1 MKTVPAHFYNII
13 TRHGIY
19 FLRNWLK
26 IESPR
31 RWIISSAVQDSTR
44 INVTDTT
51 GYFAELEDSASERER
66 GPGIGLTEGNT
77 SVRICLTQRRNFFT
91 FKLYRINEKNYY
103 RCNSNSSIWL
113 EQHETRYNLQH
124 IGLFDDIRLFSFAY
138 RIYVHVI
145 VCDLKYIAFRLISF
159 TGIISDYCY
168 LISTS
173 FLQIR
178 TYVQSYRCISK
189 KNLKDRNIYLTKIL
203 E

>member
-1 MKTVPAHFYNII
+1 MKTVSAHFYNII

-31 RWIISSAVQDSTR
+31 RWITCCTGFDSYICNR
-44 INVTDTT
+44 YD
-51 GYFAELEDSASERER
+51 YFAELEDSASERER
-66 GPGIGLTEGNT
+66 GPGVGLTEGNT

-173 FLQIR
+173 FLQMR